1 MAGGWG
7 QEGRM
12 LSLPN
17 PCPQG
22 TSFLLP
28 SLDNELLGSETIPAA
43 PHPILWSDASSS
55 P

>member
-7 QEGRM
+7 QEGQM

-22 TSFLLP
+22 TSLLLP
-28 SLDNELLGSETIPAA
+28 SLDNELLGSEAIPAA
-43 PHPILWSDASSS
+43 PLPPSSVV
-55 P
+55 